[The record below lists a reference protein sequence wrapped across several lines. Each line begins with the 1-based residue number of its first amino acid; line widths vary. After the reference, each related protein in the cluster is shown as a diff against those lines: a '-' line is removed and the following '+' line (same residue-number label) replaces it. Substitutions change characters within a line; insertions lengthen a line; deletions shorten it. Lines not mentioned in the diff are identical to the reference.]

1 MDDKGIPPPDYNSGE
16 LYNVNDDQYLE
27 EEVDS
32 FKDLVKRQ
40 DEDQEKKQQESLEQL
55 KKKEDSLKSL
65 VQREEMNEEAA
76 LEDEDRGIEE
86 EDSKSLSEEEDLK
99 SGEERRA
106 TSLSRGKQKQF
117 GKVEEES
124 AGLIKD
130 NQKISEEGDEEGI
143 QTELEGGDPLHQ
155 AKQEVM
161 QEKAAL
167 ATDRSERESD
177 KAHSKESIK
186 GEQKRK
192 QVTQEETKASN
203 KSPNAQPKK
212 KPEKSKEAQSIAA
225 NLALGANPIETSK
238 TQKGSLN
245 ADQKISSKE
254 LEKLIKKIIEEAE
267 VLKDGDEVKTTISV
281 DMPDSIFNKGEIT
294 VSTFKYRPLEVN
306 LKFKKFNSKGSAVL
320 KQNQEELKNVLKI
333 NSLKVH
339 QLEIIE

>member
-1 MDDKGIPPPDYNSGE
+1 MDDKGIPPPDFNPGE
-16 LYNVNDDQYLE
+16 SYNVNDDQYLE
-27 EEVDS
+27 EEADS

-40 DEDQEKKQQESLEQL
+40 DQDQEKKQKESLEQL

-76 LEDEDRGIEE
+76 LQDEDKGIDEEDAKSVSEEDEF
-86 EDSKSLSEEEDLK
+86 KST
-99 SGEERRA
+99 EERRA
-106 TSLSRGKQKQF
+106 ASLSKGKQRQSSF
-117 GKVEEES
+117 IEEENI
-124 AGLIKD
+124 GVIKD

-143 QTELEGGDPLHQ
+143 ETGVESEDPLHQ
-155 AKQEVM
+155 AKQEVL

-167 ATDRSERESD
+167 RADRSETESD

-186 GEQKRK
+186 GSQKQK
-192 QVTQEETKASN
+192 QAADETKASK
-203 KSPNAQPKK
+203 KSPNIQPKK
-212 KPEKSKEAQSIAA
+212 KPEKTKETQSIAA

-238 TQKGSLN
+238 TQKGTLN
-245 ADQKISSKE
+245 ADQKVSSKE